1 MRVIPRLYPILDT
14 ALLEKLRFPAIAAAE
29 AMLEAGA
36 GILQWRCKGHVSRH
50 ALREAERIAQL
61 CWQSGALFVVNDR
74 ADIAR
79 ILHAG
84 VHVGQDDLPPAVA
97 REIAGP
103 EALLGFSTHNANQLM
118 EAADAP
124 ADYLALGPIFG
135 TTSKANPDP
144 VVGLE
149 NLRAWR
155 LLTGRPL
162 VAIGGID
169 RLHARSVLAAGADS
183 IALIRDLIPEEP
195 SKDSIR
201 RRTEEW
207 LHLLSP

>member
-1 MRVIPRLYPILDT
+1 MLPRLYPILDA
-14 ALLEKLRFPAIAAAE
+14 ALLEKLRLPAITAAE

-36 GILQWRCKGHVSRH
+36 GILQWRCKGHVSRQ
-50 ALREAERIAQL
+50 AFLDAARIAQC
-61 CWQSGALFVVNDR
+61 CWQAGALFVVNDR

-84 VHVGQDDLPPAVA
+84 LHAGQDDLPPGVA
-97 REIAGP
+97 REVAGP
-103 EALLGFSTHNANQLM
+103 EALLGFSTHNARQLL
-118 EAADAP
+118 EAAGAP
-124 ADYLALGPIFG
+124 VDYVALGPIYG
-135 TTSKANPDP
+135 TMSKANPDP

-155 LLTGRPL
+155 SLTPRPL

-169 RLHARSVLAAGADS
+169 RVRVRSVLAAGADS
-183 IALIRDLIPEEP
+183 IALIRDLIPDQP

>member
-1 MRVIPRLYPILDT
+1 MLPRLYPILDA

-36 GILQWRCKGHVSRH
+36 GILQWRCKGHVSRQSF
-50 ALREAERIAQL
+50 LEAERIAQL

-84 VHVGQDDLPPAVA
+84 LHVGQDDLPPALA

-103 EALLGFSTHNANQLM
+103 EAMLGFSTHNASQLM

-124 ADYLALGPIFG
+124 VDYLALGPIFG

-155 LLTGRPL
+155 VLTERPL

-169 RLHARSVLAAGADS
+169 RLHARNVLAAGADS

>member
-1 MRVIPRLYPILDT
+1 MLPRLYPILDT
-14 ALLEKLRFPAIAAAE
+14 ALLEKLRFPALAAAE

-50 ALREAERIAQL
+50 AFLETERIAQL

-84 VHVGQDDLPPAVA
+84 LHVGQDDLPPALA

-103 EALLGFSTHNANQLM
+103 EALLGFSTHNASQLV

-135 TTSKANPDP
+135 TTSKGNPDP

-155 LLTGRPL
+155 SLTARPL

-195 SKDSIR
+195 SKHSIR

>member
-1 MRVIPRLYPILDT
+1 MLPRLYPILDT
-14 ALLEKLRFPAIAAAE
+14 GLLERLRFPVVTVAE

-36 GILQWRCKGHVSRH
+36 GILQWRCKGHVSRQ
-50 ALREAERIAQL
+50 AFFEAERIAQL
-61 CWQSGALFVVNDR
+61 CWQAGALFVVNDR
-74 ADIAR
+74 ADLAR

-84 VHVGQDDLPPAVA
+84 LHVGQDDLPPAVA

-103 EALLGFSTHNANQLM
+103 EAMLGFSTHNATQLTG
-118 EAADAP
+118 AATAP
-124 ADYLALGPIFG
+124 VDYLAIGPIFG
-135 TTSKANPDP
+135 TSSKENPDP
-144 VVGLE
+144 VVGIE

-155 LLTGRPL
+155 ALTPRPL

-169 RLHARSVLAAGADS
+169 RLHALDVLAAGADS

-195 SKDSIR
+195 SKDAIR